1 MLKKAM
7 LKKVWI
13 TLGIIVG
20 VVVIGVGG
28 YAYHLYSSVK
38 DTASKIYVPSKNHVS
53 VASKSPKG
61 NLKPV
66 SILLMGVDQRPGDV
80 GRSDTLMVMTLNP
93 QTKETQMVSIPRDT
107 RVDIPGK
114 GIHKINAAYA
124 YGGTTLAKDTI
135 NQFLNVPVD
144 YYIRINM
151 EGLVSLVD
159 AVGGVDVNNDI
170 SWHDEGYY
178 KKGFDYHKGMLHMDG
193 KEALGFVRMRHLD
206 PRGDF
211 GRNKRQ
217 RDVIKAVVDKAM
229 TLGGVSKF
237 NDILTSVQGNVR
249 TNLDF
254 NDMTYIAENYKNC
267 RATMNTYEMKGQGTT
282 INGIYY
288 LVVNNQEKQ
297 KVHQM
302 IIGQLKS
309 TS

>member
-1 MLKKAM
+1 MGKLKK
-7 LKKVWI
+7 LWI

-20 VVVIGVGG
+20 VVVIGGGG
-28 YAYHLYSSVK
+28 YVYHLYSSVK
-38 DTASKIYVPSKNHVS
+38 DTASKIYEPDKNEKHVS

-61 NLKPV
+61 NLKPL

-124 YGGTTLAKDTI
+124 YGGTSLAKDTV
-135 NQFLNVPVD
+135 NQFLDVPVD

-178 KKGFDYHKGMLHMDG
+178 KKGFDYHKGMLHMNG
-193 KEALGFVRMRHLD
+193 AEALGFVRMRHLD

-237 NDILTSVQGNVR
+237 NDILGSVQGNVR

-254 NDMTYIAENYKNC
+254 NDMTYIAENYKDC
-267 RATMNTYEMKGQGTT
+267 RTNMNTYEMKGQGTT
-282 INGIYY
+282 IGGVYY

-297 KVHQM
+297 RVHQM
-302 IIGQLKS
+302 IMGQLKANG
-309 TS
+309 

>member
-1 MLKKAM
+1 MGKLKK
-7 LKKVWI
+7 LWI

-20 VVVIGVGG
+20 VIVIGVGG

-38 DTASKIYVPSKNHVS
+38 DTAAKIYVQDKNEKHVS
-53 VASKSPKG
+53 VESQSPKG
-61 NLKPV
+61 NLKPI

-93 QTKETQMVSIPRDT
+93 ETKETQMVSIPRDT

-124 YGGTTLAKDTI
+124 YGGTSLAKDTI
-135 NQFLNVPVD
+135 NQFLDVPVD

-151 EGLVSLVD
+151 EGLVSLVN
-159 AVGGVDVNNDI
+159 AVGGVDVYNDI

-178 KKGFDYHKGMLHMDG
+178 KKGFDYHKGMLHMNG
-193 KEALGFVRMRHLD
+193 EEALGFVRMRHLD

-237 NDILTSVQGNVR
+237 NDILDAVQGNVR

-254 NDMTYIAENYKNC
+254 NDMTYIAENYKDC
-267 RATMNTYEMKGQGTT
+267 RAHMNTYEMKGQGTT
-282 INGIYY
+282 IGGIYY

-302 IIGQLKS
+302 IMGQLKTNS
-309 TS
+309 